1 MPVMF
6 RAGQQPG
13 LAAPRMAPA
22 FSTATPSVLLADIS
36 EFQPDIADAAYLAW
50 SRAIIIRAMYG
61 DAHDDHAWYGGARR
75 AALHAGGARFVGIYI
90 YLVAGQSGT
99 AQAQAFHRLVGAIQ
113 PGEVFIAD
121 FEEGS
126 KPVLVAWYNEMLALY
141 GPGIAP
147 FLWTYSGLNFG
158 AAQGVLPVQWLAAY
172 QATEPSSPHKLW
184 QFTSTF
190 SVPGVGTC
198 DASVFHGTIDQLAAL
213 AYQPGTAKGTSMKIT
228 TPPPG
233 DYKDGTGGIF
243 IGLGPQGQVLY
254 TTATSDGKV
263 WTTPVGQ

>member
-13 LAAPRMAPA
+13 AAPRMAPA
-22 FSTATPSVLLADIS
+22 LTTAPSVLLADIS

-50 SRAIIIRAMYG
+50 SKAIIIRAMYG

-90 YLVAGQSGT
+90 YLVAGQNGA
-99 AQAQAFHRLVGAIQ
+99 AQAQAFHKLVGAIQ
-113 PGEVFIAD
+113 PGEVFVAD

-126 KPVLVAWYNEMLALY
+126 KTVLAAWYNEMLALY
-141 GPGIAP
+141 GKAITPY
-147 FLWTYSGLNFG
+147 LWTYSGLYFG
-158 AAQGVLPVQWLAAY
+158 QAQGVLPVQWLAAY
-172 QATEPSSPHKLW
+172 GMAEPSSRHTLW
-184 QFTSTF
+184 QFTDAYA
-190 SVPGVGTC
+190 VPGVGTC

-213 AYQPGTAKGTSMKIT
+213 ACQPRIAKGTSMKIT

-254 TTATSDGKV
+254 TTATSDGKT
-263 WTTPVGQ
+263 WTAPIGQ